1 MRFMVDAADIFARLK
16 RDHDIHRSLLGRLAD
31 AQYPGK
37 RKARFEEHTF
47 EVKGHAAAEEQA
59 VYSTMMRKPETTD
72 ETRHS
77 VAEHHEI
84 EEMLNDVAAA
94 DPATG
99 GWLVKFRGLKDKYLH
114 HIEEEEEE
122 MFPRFAKELTEE
134 DAVYMRTVF
143 ERRKAEEKDKA
154 EVTPEKM
161 EDAKE

>member
-1 MRFMVDAADIFARLK
+1 MASTADIFDRLK
-16 RDHDIHRSLLGRLAD
+16 ADHDKQRDLLDRIEQTHGD
-31 AQYPGK
+31 TPE
-37 RKARFEEHTF
+37 RKTLFEEFTF
-47 EVKGHAAAEEQA
+47 DAKGHAAAEEQA
-59 VYSTMMRKPETTD
+59 LYSTMLRKPKETPCA
-72 ETRHS
+72 RHS

-99 GWLVKFRGLKDKYLH
+99 AWLTKFKGLKHRYLH
-114 HIEEEEEE
+114 HIDEEEEE

-143 ERRKAEEKDKA
+143 ERRKKEEKAKA

-161 EDAKE
+161 KDAKE